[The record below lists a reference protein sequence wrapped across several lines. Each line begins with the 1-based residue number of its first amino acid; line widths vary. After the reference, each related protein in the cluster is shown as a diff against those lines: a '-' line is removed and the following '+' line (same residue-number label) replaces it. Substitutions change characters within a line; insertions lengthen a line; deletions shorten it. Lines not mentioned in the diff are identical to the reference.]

1 MTLTRTYALS
11 PSSEGFQ
18 LYEGSNAAGILKF
31 TSPTVSNP
39 STYTY
44 TVCLSPVQHCVVMTD
59 TNGDGWTP
67 GSTLT
72 VSIEGL
78 DFGTFRL
85 VKGYTSSGL
94 FGDANSREII
104 NCFFGKHQILKHY
117 GCFRKIC
124 EKYSHPFVVYTNL
137 LVAQGSVS
145 APPSSCAPTL

>member
-94 FGDANSREII
+94 FSLAGHLLPNSEWKYANVPQTTTEW
-104 NCFFGKHQILKHY
+104 
-117 GCFRKIC
+117 
-124 EKYSHPFVVYTNL
+124 PT
-137 LVAQGSVS
+137 ASVS
-145 APPSSCAPTL
+145 WNESYSFPDVTTISSYYSKSI